1 MKKIAVGS
9 TNPVK
14 LEAIRRVLVR
24 LWPMVQ
30 LASSEVES
38 GVRTQPL
45 SDEEAIQGAI
55 NRARGALL
63 QLPPSDLGIGIEGNT
78 VELTYGMFST
88 AWVAIVD
95 RQGQVGLGSSGR
107 FALPETIA
115 EAIRQ
120 GGELGP
126 LMDQRT
132 GEANVKQKQG
142 AVGILTNGLLN
153 RTEALEVGVICAL
166 SRFVASEYYQV

>member
-1 MKKIAVGS
+1 MKQIAVGS

-14 LEAIRRVLVR
+14 LDAIRHVVDR
-24 LWPMVQ
+24 LWPQVQ
-30 LASSEVES
+30 FLPIEVES
-38 GVRTQPL
+38 GVRAQPL
-45 SDEEAIQGAI
+45 SDEEAIQGAL

-63 QLPPSDLGIGIEGNT
+63 QHPSDLGIGIEGNT
-78 VELTYGMFST
+78 VELAFGMFST

-107 FALPETIA
+107 FVLPETIA
-115 EAIRQ
+115 EAIRK

-132 GEANVKQKQG
+132 GESNVKQKQG
-142 AVGILTNGLLN
+142 AVGILTKGLLN
-153 RTEALEVGVICAL
+153 RTEALEIGVICAL
-166 SRFVASEYYQV
+166 SQFVASEYYRA